1 MLKEY
6 RGFQHIYLRYGYT
19 DLRLGVDGLAALI
32 RQELRLNP
40 FAPNTLYLF
49 CGRRSDRI
57 KCLTYA
63 SHMKK
68 TAFFCSTNGLP
79 TDPSAGHAR
88 RRKSGTC
95 LMKTFTA

>member
-32 RQELRLNP
+32 RQELRLNLLLRTRCICS
-40 FAPNTLYLF
+40 AADGVTGSN
-49 CGRRSDRI
+49 
-57 KCLTYA
+57 A

-79 TDPSAGHAR
+79 TDPSAGRAR